1 MVIGGISTE
10 KFVIDQ
16 KLDYKIK
23 RIRQMNNSHYKEC
36 MGLMLKGAL
45 TSIFLFLFKS
55 SLGLEGKER
64 HFYDFTLKKIRNDWG
79 DHCVEQRICTNK
91 SG

>member
-1 MVIGGISTE
+1 MNGISTE

-23 RIRQMNNSHYKEC
+23 RTRQMNNSHYKEC
-36 MGLMLKGAL
+36 MGLMLKRAL

-55 SLGLEGKER
+55 ALGLKGKE
-64 HFYDFTLKKIRNDWG
+64 HHSMISHSKKYAMIG
-79 DHCVEQRICTNK
+79 VIIA
-91 SG
+91 

>member
-1 MVIGGISTE
+1 MGYCFLSMNGISTE

-36 MGLMLKGAL
+36 MGLMLKRAL

-55 SLGLEGKER
+55 ALGLQGKER
-64 HFYDFTLKKIRNDWG
+64 HFMISHSKKYAMIG
-79 DHCVEQRICTNK
+79 VIIA
-91 SG
+91 